1 MMKKIIVAVLV
12 LCVVAS
18 QMESVEPSA
27 ADCIDAC
34 TTGCVQP
41 NGKCSF
47 ILSLSKTFRN
57 LFRSGHRVDTKPK
70 RKTRFILLL
79 MSYSCSDAA
88 RFMQRCEI
96 KCQIKCDPGKANWR
110 SFSPCYFTLWLIS
123 QCSLVWI
130 R

>member
-41 NGKCSF
+41 DGKCSF
-47 ILSLSKTFRN
+47 ILSPRKTFRN

-88 RFMQRCEI
+88 RLMQRCEI
-96 KCQIKCDPGKANWR
+96 KCQIKCDPGKANW
-110 SFSPCYFTLWLIS
+110 SP
-123 QCSLVWI
+123 SLLATSPFG
-130 R
+130 